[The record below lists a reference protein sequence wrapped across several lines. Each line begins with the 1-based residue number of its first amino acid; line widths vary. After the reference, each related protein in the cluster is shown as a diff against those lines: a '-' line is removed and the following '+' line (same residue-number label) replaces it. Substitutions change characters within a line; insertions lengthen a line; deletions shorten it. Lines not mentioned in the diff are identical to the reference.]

1 MTREANNNSRV
12 RAYDAKHS
20 MFLFLSELHFHSI
33 SGSTSTDPT
42 QQDKSS
48 GNEDMRVGRRAGKA
62 RQCKAANLGLDA
74 EELAAAGDGPER
86 ENHRRR
92 GFQESW
98 RGGSRRR
105 GRHWG
110 AATHEEEAVDKRDG
124 RAAREQGGAG
134 QSTLVRE
141 DSADGSFTNTQYLSE
156 QDFATMR
163 LLPTRTVLWWIC
175 WCCIIGLSSTNSIS
189 GTLFSSLNSEFQI
202 YLPQYVLRA
211 K

>member
-141 DSADGSFTNTQYLSE
+141 KIRRTALLQIHSTSQSKILQRCVCFQHVLYYGGFAGVALSGSAQQTQYQAHCLV
-156 QDFATMR
+156 R
-163 LLPTRTVLWWIC
+163 
-175 WCCIIGLSSTNSIS
+175 
-189 GTLFSSLNSEFQI
+189 
-202 YLPQYVLRA
+202 
-211 K
+211 